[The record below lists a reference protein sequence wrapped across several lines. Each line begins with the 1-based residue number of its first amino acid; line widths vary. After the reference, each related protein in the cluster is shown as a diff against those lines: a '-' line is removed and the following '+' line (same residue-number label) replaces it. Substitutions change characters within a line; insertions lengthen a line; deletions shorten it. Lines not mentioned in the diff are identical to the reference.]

1 MVILTRWSYSGFHCT
16 CHLSKTD
23 RCSFLDTCTSN
34 STSKTSASPVSN
46 QTSNEIL
53 SDSELS
59 AFVKDENSIC
69 EIDDDCWGDFD
80 DIDNVLAQVD
90 IIANSLGIV

>member
-1 MVILTRWSYSGFHCT
+1 M
-16 CHLSKTD
+16 
-23 RCSFLDTCTSN
+23 
-34 STSKTSASPVSN
+34 SN